1 MLHSSRRSKAI
12 GGLLLIA
19 VTVALYIPAIH
30 HGFLNYDDDRYVTDN
45 PQVQAGLR
53 WTTISWAFT
62 TSEQAN
68 WHPLTWISHALDC
81 QLFHLNPAAH
91 HFTSILLHT
100 FNVLLLFFVLEWFTA
115 STGRSFFVAALFAL
129 HPLNVESV
137 AWVAER
143 KSVLS
148 MLFFLL
154 ALTCYG
160 WYVKRPGIG
169 RYLGVAGLFAAGLMC
184 KPMVI
189 TLPFL
194 LLLLDYWPLG
204 RIRLT
209 HEGKSETPVS
219 GSQVA
224 FSPVT
229 ESFARLCLEK
239 IPLLL
244 LAVASSIITMVVQRA
259 GGAVISLNQASLFLR
274 LENAVL
280 SYGIY
285 IKKMIWPSRLAALY
299 PYPYALPLWQV
310 AFASLFL
317 IGITLA
323 VLKLRNY
330 PYLAVGWFWFLGTMV
345 PMVGLVQVGNQAMA
359 DRYAYLPFV
368 GLFLMIVWGAA
379 DWARAQ
385 RVEPRYLAATG
396 FLVLAAL
403 FWATRVQLGYWQ
415 DDFKLWAHTLAV
427 TSRNCVAENN
437 FGLALMHQGKRD
449 DAVFHFRNA
458 AAIAPT
464 DPTSAFNLGVY
475 AQEQGEIPQALAHY
489 DVALQWTSDRQI
501 RVSAYA
507 NMGQIYFRQRDYPH
521 AKLAFASVLKL
532 NPSFPAVV
540 RYLGLIALKNGEWA
554 EAVQN
559 FSRLVALEP
568 NDISYFLLA
577 QAFHQAGRDKD
588 ALWAYQQAVRLSK
601 DINQTRE
608 AAGQLEAL

>member
-1 MLHSSRRSKAI
+1 MLHSSGRSKAI
-12 GGLLLIA
+12 WGLLLIG
-19 VTVALYIPAIH
+19 VTVALYSPAIH
-30 HGFLNYDDDRYVTDN
+30 HGFVNFDDDRYVTDN

-53 WTTISWAFT
+53 WATISWAFT
-62 TSEQAN
+62 TSEMAN

-81 QLFHLNPAAH
+81 QLFHLNPAGH

-100 FNVLLLFFVLEWFTA
+100 FNVLLLFLVLEWFTG
-115 STGRSFFVAALFAL
+115 SPGRSFLVAALFAL

-154 ALTCYG
+154 ALASYG
-160 WYVKRPGIG
+160 WYVKKPGIG
-169 RYLGVAGLFAAGLMC
+169 RYLGVAGLFVAGLMC

-204 RIRLT
+204 RMRLPL
-209 HEGKSETPVS
+209 EDKSETPAS
-219 GSQVA
+219 GSQAA
-224 FSPVT
+224 FSSGT

-244 LAVASSIITMVVQRA
+244 LAVSSSIITMVVQRA
-259 GGAVISLNQASLFLR
+259 GGAVVSLKRASLLLR

-285 IKKMIWPSRLAALY
+285 IKKMILPSRLAVLY
-299 PYPYALPLWQV
+299 PYPHALPVWQV

-330 PYLAVGWFWFLGTMV
+330 PYLAVGWFWYLGTMV

-359 DRYAYLPFV
+359 DRYAYLPLV
-368 GLFLMIVWGAA
+368 GLFLMIAWGAA
-379 DWARAQ
+379 DWAKARC
-385 RVEPRYLAATG
+385 VEPRYLIATG

-403 FWATRVQLGYWQ
+403 FWATRVQLAYWQ
-415 DDFKLWAHTLAV
+415 DDFKLWAHTLDV
-427 TSRNCVAENN
+427 TSHNCVAENN
-437 FGLALMHQGKRD
+437 LGLALMHEGKRD
-449 DAVFHFRNA
+449 EAVFHFRNA
-458 AAIAPT
+458 AAIEPT
-464 DPTSAFNLGVY
+464 DATSEFNLGVY
-475 AQEQGEIPQALAHY
+475 AQQQGEIPQALARY
-489 DVALQWTSDRQI
+489 EAALQWTSSRQL
-501 RVSAYA
+501 RASTYA
-507 NMGQIYFRQRDYPH
+507 NMGTIYFGQRDYRH
-521 AKLAFASVLKL
+521 AKLAFDSALKL
-532 NPSFPAVV
+532 NRSFPTVV
-540 RYLGLIALKNGEWA
+540 RDLGLIAQKNGEWA

-568 NDISYFLLA
+568 SDINYFMLA
-577 QAFHQAGRDKD
+577 QAFHQAGRDRD
-588 ALWAYQQAVRLSK
+588 ALWAYQQALRLSR
-601 DINQTRE
+601 DIDQTRQ
-608 AAGQLEAL
+608 AVGQLEAL

>member
-1 MLHSSRRSKAI
+1 MFFSSRRSMI
-12 GGLLLIA
+12 ILGLLLA
-19 VTVALYIPAIH
+19 GATVALYSPAIH

-81 QLFHLNPAAH
+81 QLFHLNPAGH

-100 FNVLLLFFVLEWFTA
+100 FNVLLLFLVLEWFTG
-115 STGRSFFVAALFAL
+115 SPGRSFLVAALFAL

-154 ALTCYG
+154 ALACYG
-160 WYVKRPGIG
+160 WYVKKPGIG
-169 RYLGVAGLFAAGLMC
+169 RYLGVAGLFVAGLMC

-204 RIRLT
+204 RMRLT

-219 GSQVA
+219 ASQVA

-259 GGAVISLNQASLFLR
+259 GGAVISLNQASLLLR
-274 LENAVL
+274 LENALL

-299 PYPYALPLWQV
+299 PYPHALPLWQG
-310 AFASLFL
+310 ACALLFL
-317 IGITLA
+317 IAITLA
-323 VLKLRNY
+323 VLKLRDY

-359 DRYAYLPFV
+359 DRYAYLPFIA
-368 GLFLMIVWGAA
+368 LFLMIVWGAA
-379 DWARAQ
+379 DWAKAQ
-385 RVEPRYLAATG
+385 RVAPRYLAATG

-403 FWATRVQLGYWQ
+403 FWAARVQLGYWQ

-427 TSRNCVAENN
+427 TSQNCVAENN
-437 FGLALMHQGKRD
+437 FGLALMRQGKRD
-449 DAVFHFRNA
+449 DAVFHFRRA

-475 AQEQGEIPQALAHY
+475 AQEQGEIPQALAQY
-489 DVALQWTSDRQI
+489 ATALQWTPDRQI

-507 NMGQIYFRQRDYPH
+507 NMGQIYFRQRDYRH
-521 AKLAFASVLKL
+521 AKLAFDSVLKL
-532 NPSFPAVV
+532 NPSFPAVL
-540 RYLGLIALKNGEWA
+540 RYLGLIAQKNGAWA

-559 FSRLVALEP
+559 FSQLVALEP
-568 NDISYFLLA
+568 SDINYFLLA
-577 QAFHQAGRDKD
+577 QAFHQAGRDRD

-608 AAGQLEAL
+608 AVGQLEAL